1 MECLY
6 MLEKIRLPGLNEFM
20 LAITTLGEETAF
32 LVIGL
37 LVFWCFSK
45 KLGYYVMSVGFSG
58 SILSQFM
65 KILCRIPR
73 PWVRDPD
80 FTILEQ
86 AKEAAAGYSFPSGHT
101 QSAVGTLGAIAA
113 RSRKRWLQAAC
124 IALAVLVGFSRMYIG
139 VHTPADVL
147 VGAALS
153 VALILVMYPL
163 FFGKTD
169 LTQCVLAGVS
179 LLSIAYLIFMEVY
192 PFAPDTDAHNLES
205 AAKNAYTLLG
215 SSVGLVLVYPLE
227 RKFVHFE
234 EKAPFP
240 AQILK
245 FVLGLAAVLAVK
257 EVLRSPLDAL
267 FSGHLAARSVRY
279 LLIVF
284 VAGFLWPMTFR
295 FFNKIGC
302 KKCCQCQEN

>member
-1 MECLY
+1 MEFLY
-6 MLEKIRLPGLNEFM
+6 LLEKIRLPGLNELM

-37 LVFWCFSK
+37 LVFWCINK
-45 KLGYYVMSVGFSG
+45 KWGYYVMSVGFSG

-73 PWVRDPD
+73 PWVKDPN

-113 RSRKRWLQAAC
+113 CERKRWIQAAC

-139 VHTPADVL
+139 VHTPEDVL
-147 VGAALS
+147 VGALLS
-153 VALILVMYPL
+153 VVLILILYPL
-163 FFGKTD
+163 FFGKVD
-169 LTQCVLAGVS
+169 LTQWVLAGVS
-179 LLSIAYLIFMEVY
+179 VLSVCYLIFMEVF
-192 PFAPDTDAHNLES
+192 PFPADTDTHNLES
-205 AAKNAYTLLG
+205 AIKNAYTLLG
-215 SSVGLVLVYPLE
+215 SSIGLALVYPME
-227 RKFVHFE
+227 CRWVNFE

-245 FVLGLAAVLAVK
+245 FVFGLAVVLAVK
-257 EVLRSPLDAL
+257 EGLRAPLDAI
-267 FSGHLAARSVRY
+267 FGGHLAARSVRY

-295 FFNKIGC
+295 FINKIGR
-302 KKCCQCQEN
+302 KKCRQCQEK